1 MFFQLLSKTKNQ
13 TTMLNFP
20 SSCSSSNIINL
31 SKNTILILSLLLFTL
46 PKTNSLFFN
55 ITNFDDPTVAN
66 NISYQGDGK
75 STNGSIDLNKVS
87 YLFRVG
93 RAIYSQPLHLWDKNT
108 KTLTD
113 FTTSFTFTIDKV
125 NDTSYA
131 DGFVFYIAPL
141 GYQIPPNSAGG
152 VFGIFN
158 ATTNSNSL
166 MNYVVAVEFDT
177 FVGATD
183 PQMRHVGIDDNSLT
197 SVAFGKFDIDNNLGK
212 ICYVLIDYSSDKKLL
227 EVFWSFHGRIVKGDG
242 NGNGNSSL
250 SYQIDFMQKLPEY
263 VNIGFSS
270 STGSS
275 TESNIIHSWEFSSNL
290 KADSS
295 VDVLLEGNGRKGSLK
310 TVVIVVAVLVP
321 VILVF
326 LIASVVGW
334 LIVKRKRK
342 NVDDGLDEYGIPVS
356 AKFDLDKATIPR
368 RFEYSELVAATNG
381 FADDR
386 MLGRGGYGQVYKGAL
401 SYLGRVVA
409 VKRIFADFENSERVF
424 INEVRIIS
432 RLIHRNLVQFIGW
445 CHEQGEFL
453 LVFEYMPNGSLD
465 THLFGDKKSL
475 AWDVRYKIALGVAN
489 ALRYLH
495 DDAEQCVL
503 HRDIKS
509 ANVLLDTDFSTKLGD
524 FGMAKLVDPMLR
536 TQRTGVVGTYG
547 YLAPEYINGGR
558 ASKESDMYSLGIV
571 ALELATGRRVF
582 QDGEFHV
589 PLMNWVWGL
598 YVQGNVMSAV
608 DERLNMEFDVS
619 EMKSLFIVGL
629 WCTHSNDK
637 ERPKAYEVIKVLQHE
652 MELPELPLD
661 MHDRAPPIVA
671 FRPTSNAPSLSPNMT
686 NSLVAV
692 GR

>member
-1 MFFQLLSKTKNQ
+1 MSN
-13 TTMLNFP
+13 
-20 SSCSSSNIINL
+20 SCSSSNIINP
-31 SKNTILILSLLLFTL
+31 SKKILVFLSLLITL
-46 PKTNSLFFN
+46 SSLPTKTNSLFFN
-55 ITNFDDPTVAN
+55 ITNFDDPTVAK
-66 NISYQGDGK
+66 NISFQGDGRI
-75 STNGSIDLNKVS
+75 TNGSIDLNKVS

-93 RAIYSQPLHLWDKNT
+93 RAIYSQPLHLWDKNA
-108 KTLTD
+108 KTLTS
-113 FTTSFTFTIDKV
+113 FTTRFTFTINSL
-125 NDTSYA
+125 NDTSYG
-131 DGFVFYIAPL
+131 DGFVFFLAPV

-152 VFGIFN
+152 VFGLFN
-158 ATTNSNSL
+158 ATTNSDFV

-177 FVGATD
+177 FVGSID
-183 PQMRHVGIDDNSLT
+183 PPMKHVGIDDNALT

-212 ICYVLIDYSSDKKLL
+212 ICHVLIDYSSDKKML
-227 EVFWSFHGRIVKGDG
+227 EVFWSFKGDG
-242 NGNGNSSL
+242 NFGNSSI
-250 SYQIDFMQKLPEY
+250 SYQMDLMKKMPEY
-263 VNIGFSS
+263 VNIGFSA
-270 STGSS
+270 STGLVA
-275 TESNIIHSWEFSSNL
+275 ESNVIHSWEFSSNL
-290 KADSS
+290 NSDSTP
-295 VDVLLEGNGRKGSLK
+295 DVLLEGNGKKGSSK
-310 TVVIVVAVLVP
+310 TVVVIVAVIVP

-334 LIVKRKRK
+334 VILKRKRK
-342 NVDDGLDEYGIPVS
+342 NVDEGLDEYGIPVS

-386 MLGRGGYGQVYKGAL
+386 MLGRGGYGSVYKGAL

-453 LVFEYMPNGSLD
+453 LVFEFMPNGSLD

-475 AWDVRYKIALGVAN
+475 AWEVRYKIALGVAN

-558 ASKESDMYSLGIV
+558 ASKESDMYSFGIV
-571 ALELATGRRVF
+571 ALEIATGRRIF
-582 QDGEFHV
+582 QDDGDFHV

-598 YVQGNVMSAV
+598 YVEGNLMSAA
-608 DERLNMEFDVS
+608 DERLNLEFDVN
-619 EMKSLFIVGL
+619 EMKSLLIVGL

-637 ERPKAYEVIKVLQHE
+637 ERPKAYEVIKVLNHE
-652 MELPELPLD
+652 MALPELPLD
-661 MHDRAPPIVA
+661 MHDHAPPIVS
-671 FRPTSNAPSLSPNMT
+671 FRPSNYVSLQPQMT
-686 NSLVAV
+686 NSLVSD

>member
-1 MFFQLLSKTKNQ
+1 
-13 TTMLNFP
+13 MLNSP
-20 SSCSSSNIINL
+20 SSCSSSNI
-31 SKNTILILSLLLFTL
+31 ILILSLLLFTL

-55 ITNFDDPTVAN
+55 ITNFDDPTAAN
-66 NISYQGDGK
+66 NISYQGDGM

-108 KTLTD
+108 KTLTS

-125 NDTSYA
+125 NDTTYG
-131 DGFVFYIAPL
+131 DGFVFYVAPL

-152 VFGIFN
+152 VFGLFN
-158 ATTNSNSL
+158 ATTNSNAL

-183 PQMRHVGIDDNSLT
+183 PPMRHVGIDDNSLT

-212 ICYVLIDYSSDKKLL
+212 ICYVLIDYSSDNKML
-227 EVFWSFHGRIVKGDG
+227 EVFWSFHGRIVKGV
-242 NGNGNSSL
+242 GNGNSSL
-250 SYQIDFMQKLPEY
+250 SYQIDLMQKLPEY
-263 VNIGFSS
+263 VNIGFSA
-270 STGSS
+270 STGLS
-275 TESNIIHSWEFSSNL
+275 TESNVIHSWEFSSNL
-290 KADSS
+290 KSDSS
-295 VDVLLEGNGRKGSLK
+295 EDVLLEGNGSKGSLK
-310 TVVIVVAVLVP
+310 TVVIVVAVIVP
-321 VILVF
+321 VILVL

-342 NVDDGLDEYGIPVS
+342 NVDEGLDEYGIPVS

-445 CHEQGEFL
+445 CHEEGEFL

-465 THLFGDKKSL
+465 TFLFGDKKSL
-475 AWDVRYKIALGVAN
+475 AWEVRYRIALGVAN

-524 FGMAKLVDPMLR
+524 FGMAKLVDPVLR

-558 ASKESDMYSLGIV
+558 ASKESDMYSFGIV
-571 ALELATGRRVF
+571 ALELATGRRIF
-582 QDGEFHV
+582 Q
-589 PLMNWVWGL
+589 N
-598 YVQGNVMSAV
+598 
-608 DERLNMEFDVS
+608 
-619 EMKSLFIVGL
+619 GL

-637 ERPKAYEVIKVLQHE
+637 ERPKAYEVIKVLQNE
-652 MELPELPLD
+652 MALPELPLD

-671 FRPTSNAPSLSPNMT
+671 FRPPPSKASSLSPNMT
-686 NSLVAV
+686 NSLVCD

>member
-1 MFFQLLSKTKNQ
+1 MFNS
-13 TTMLNFP
+13 P

-31 SKNTILILSLLLFTL
+31 CKYIILILSLLFFTL
-46 PKTNSLFFN
+46 PETNSLFFN
-55 ITNFDDPTVAN
+55 ITNFDDPTVSN
-66 NISYQGDGK
+66 NISYQGDGQ
-75 STNGSIDLNKVS
+75 SSNGSINLNKVS
-87 YLFRVG
+87 DISRVG

-108 KTLTD
+108 KTLTH

-125 NDTSYA
+125 NNKSYA

-141 GYQIPPNSAGG
+141 GYQIPPNSAGS
-152 VFGIFN
+152 VFGLFN
-158 ATTNSNSL
+158 DTTNSNAL

-177 FVGATD
+177 HVGATD
-183 PQMRHVGIDDNSLT
+183 PPMTHVGIDDNSLT
-197 SVAFGKFDIDNNLGK
+197 SVAVGKFDIDNNLGK
-212 ICYVLIDYSSDKKLL
+212 ICYVLIDYNSDKKML
-227 EVFWSFHGRIVKGDG
+227 EVFWSFHGRIVKGVG

-250 SYQIDFMQKLPEY
+250 SYQIDLMQKLPEY
-263 VNIGFSS
+263 VNIGFSA
-270 STGSS
+270 STGLLR
-275 TESNIIHSWEFSSNL
+275 ESNVIHSWEFSSNL
-290 KADSS
+290 KSDSS
-295 VDVLLEGNGRKGSLK
+295 VDVQLERNGGKGSLK
-310 TVVIVVAVLVP
+310 TVVIVVP
-321 VILVF
+321 VVLVF

-342 NVDDGLDEYGIPVS
+342 NVNDGLDEYGIPVP

-475 AWDVRYKIALGVAN
+475 AWEVRYRVALGVVN

-558 ASKESDMYSLGIV
+558 ASKESDMYSFGIV
-571 ALELATGRRVF
+571 ALELATGRRIF

-598 YVQGNVMSAV
+598 YVAGNLMSAA
-608 DERLNMEFDVS
+608 DERLNKEFDVS
-619 EMKSLFIVGL
+619 EMKSLLIVGL

-637 ERPKAYEVIKVLQHE
+637 ERPKAYEVIKVLQNE
-652 MELPELPLD
+652 MALPELPLD
-661 MHDRAPPIVA
+661 MHDRAPPIVG
-671 FRPTSNAPSLSPNMT
+671 FRPLSNAPSLSPSMT
-686 NSLVAV
+686 NSLVSV